1 MITTTTCFLL
11 AALASAGAGAGA
23 GVLPAGT
30 KDHEYYSPDG
40 TNNNPNHPEWG
51 SAATPRIRVAP
62 PLHSYVDG
70 ISQPKTEE
78 HGLPSAHRVLLDLF
92 RIVKP
97 HQNKPTSQMLL
108 YFGQWIAHDITR
120 SQEQRAEAAAGAD
133 VGGSGG
139 GGGEHHG
146 GAPEAVETM
155 PIPCGPG
162 RKALA
167 ATSSSGGKS
176 STLVAPHPIP
186 IGALGACN
194 AASQHMSSLCPGALS
209 VGGQGSTAS
218 ASDITI
224 AELDGAGDTAGDSAP
239 TDPLE
244 NVLEPFIRMQRSGM
258 AASTSPT
265 ADVSR
270 SSSTHAPMP
279 QSTTNFATSYLDLDH
294 MYGPI
299 IGGPPEDQYRAFEGG
314 RMVLDSHGMPPKD
327 PTTGLYVFADPQT
340 RLGPSLS
347 ALAIVFL
354 RYHNLRA
361 EAHALK
367 DPTLADEELY
377 WLARRDMTAAY
388 QNMVEEKYIPTTLG
402 ETLDPYKGY
411 NPDVDPSIDVFF
423 STASFRYGHSG
434 LSGVI
439 RMLDADYRPMPQD
452 PLLLRDAFDHTE
464 SVLGS
469 SEDDSATAGVLRGLA
484 AEPAKAAD
492 ASFVDDVAFYTK
504 RMAEMNVQR
513 GRDAGLPS
521 YNEAREWFGLGR
533 AKTFAELAEGN
544 QQVEA
549 SLESMYKSVDDVD
562 AFVGGLL
569 EPNKNLLGPLVTAS
583 MKEQFTRLRDGD
595 RFWYKSLL
603 TEEEIA
609 ALPTLTEMIRTTF
622 GGESMRY
629 YPYDSFAAV
638 DQLAVA
644 GSGQTS
650 SALHED
656 AHLVLLE

>member
-1 MITTTTCFLL
+1 MITTATCFLL
-11 AALASAGAGAGA
+11 AALAGADADAGAAT
-23 GVLPAGT
+23 LST
-30 KDHEYYSPDG
+30 NQDYEYYSPDG
-40 TNNNPNHPEWG
+40 TNNNLNHPTWG

-62 PLHSYVDG
+62 PLHSYVDD

-92 RIVKP
+92 RVVEP
-97 HQNKPTSQMLL
+97 HRNKPTSQMLL

-120 SQEQRAEAAAGAD
+120 SQEQKAKTAGDGDAGNHGAA
-133 VGGSGG
+133 V
-139 GGGEHHG
+139 
-146 GAPEAVETM
+146 VETM

-162 RKALA
+162 RKALTA
-167 ATSSSGGKS
+167 AS
-176 STLVAPHPIP
+176 STGDKSRMLAAPHPIP

-194 AASQHMSSLCPGALS
+194 AVLQHSSSLCPGAS
-209 VGGQGSTAS
+209 SGIGQGSTAS
-218 ASDITI
+218 DIAI
-224 AELDGAGDTAGDSAP
+224 AEQDGAGNAAASAI
-239 TDPLE
+239 LE
-244 NVLEPFIRMQRSGM
+244 DMVEPFIRMQRSGM
-258 AASTSPT
+258 AAPTST
-265 ADVSR
+265 AAEVSR
-270 SSSTHAPMP
+270 SSSTHAPML
-279 QSTTNFATSYLDLDH
+279 QSTTNFATSYMDLDH

-314 RMVLDSHGMPPKD
+314 RMILDSHGMPPKD
-327 PTTGLYVFADPQT
+327 PTTGLYIFADPQT

-361 EAHALK
+361 GAHASI
-367 DPTLADEELY
+367 DPTLSDRELY

-402 ETLDPYKGY
+402 ETLDPYEGY
-411 NPDVDPSIDVFF
+411 KSDVDPSIDVFF

-469 SEDDSATAGVLRGLA
+469 SEDDAATAGVLRGLA
-484 AEPAKAAD
+484 AEPGKAAD

-533 AKTFAELAEGN
+533 AKTFVELADGN
-544 QQVEA
+544 HEVAA
-549 SLESMYKSVDDVD
+549 SLESLYERVDDVD
-562 AFVGGLL
+562 SFVGGLL

-603 TEEEIA
+603 TEKEIA
-609 ALPTLTEMIRTTF
+609 ALPTLTEMIRMTF
-622 GGESMRY
+622 GEESMRY
-629 YPYDSFAAV
+629 YPSDSFAAV

-644 GSGQTS
+644 SSGQA